1 MQTVQDISEKIKS
14 DWRPPSPAALHWDG
28 KLLETLGDKY
38 KKDERLP
45 VLISGVGGVKLL
57 GVPALPTKSSE
68 SAGNLIANSTIA
80 LLVSW
85 KCDKNVSA
93 MVFDTTSSNTG
104 KYSTCYF
111 PYWKYFTCVK
121 TYI

>member
-14 DWRPPSPAALHWDG
+14 DWKPPSPAALHWDG

-38 KKDERLP
+38 K
-45 VLISGVGGVKLL
+45 ISGVGGVKLL

-80 LLVSW
+80 LLESW

-93 MVFDTTSSNTG
+93 MVFDTTSANTG
-104 KYSTCYF
+104 KYATCYF
-111 PYWKYFTCVK
+111 PYWKYFTCVE

>member
-14 DWRPPSPAALHWDG
+14 DWKSPSPAALHWDG

-38 KKDERLP
+38 K
-45 VLISGVGGVKLL
+45 ISGVGGVKLL

-80 LLVSW
+80 LQVS
-85 KCDKNVSA
+85 
-93 MVFDTTSSNTG
+93 SS
-104 KYSTCYF
+104 KDIS
-111 PYWKYFTCVK
+111 VL
-121 TYI
+121 